1 VTDAPREGITDR
13 VVAALRSLRA
23 LGDRQST
30 QRALKPE
37 PGLPGLLGAVGAAL
51 LASTSATNDVQDTL
65 NELASRYGK
74 PELRV
79 FVLPTLIL
87 IEDPTTTPPQTA
99 VFPAE
104 GEPLRLDQ
112 VGAIDHIV
120 RHALAEQPP
129 PDDVIAQI
137 AEVTAKSPRF
147 GPFLTVLGHTL
158 LTLGFGLVVNPALS
172 ALPVYAV
179 LGVVVGTIVLYG
191 SRISTLALILPVFT
205 AFTVTVLVGLVA
217 RPLVDDNSLRL
228 VAPSLVSFLPGLT
241 LTIAAVELT
250 SGQVMAGA
258 SRLVYGIARLGLL
271 TFGVFAGLSVIEG
284 TATSSSGSQLGAWAP
299 WCGLLL
305 VGLGYYMFESA
316 PRGSLVWILY
326 ALVVAYAAQS
336 LGNLLLG
343 AELSGLVGALVVVPA
358 VYLVART
365 PGAPPPSIM
374 LTSAYWLLVPG
385 SMGFIGL
392 TEAASGTAGAA
403 HTIMATLGSLLA
415 IAIGMLLGG
424 GLSKDATAVLKAW
437 QHRSS
442 RHAPRTAL
450 AARATTPNEHE

>member
-1 VTDAPREGITDR
+1 MTDR
-13 VVAALRSLRA
+13 VVAAVRSLRA

-30 QRALKPE
+30 QRALEPE
-37 PGLPGLLGAVGAAL
+37 RGLPGLLGAVGAAL

-65 NELASRYGK
+65 NELAARYGR

-79 FVLPTLIL
+79 YVLPTLIL
-87 IEDPTTTPPQTA
+87 IEDPTTTQTA

-104 GEPLRLDQ
+104 GKPLRLDQ

-120 RHALAEQPP
+120 RHALGEQPP
-129 PDDVIAQI
+129 PDGVIARI
-137 AEVTAKSPRF
+137 AEVTAKNPRF
-147 GPFLTVLGHTL
+147 GPILTVLGHTL
-158 LTLGFGLVVNPALS
+158 LTLGFGLVVNPALN

-191 SRISTLALILPVFT
+191 SRIATLALILPVFT

-228 VAPSLVSFLPGLT
+228 VAPSLVSLLPGLT

-271 TFGVFAGLSVIEG
+271 TFGVFAGLSVIKE
-284 TATSSSGSQLGAWAP
+284 TATSSDASQLGAWAP

-305 VGLGYYMFESA
+305 VGLGYYVFESA

-358 VYLVART
+358 VYFAARY
-365 PGAPPPSIM
+365 PGAPPPPIM

-424 GLSKDATAVLKAW
+424 GLSKDAGAVLRVW
-437 QHRSS
+437 HRRSS
-442 RHAPRTAL
+442 RHAPKTTLPART
-450 AARATTPNEHE
+450 TTTHGRT